1 MQAPN
6 MGGTARGA
14 RAEVGQAFQYG
25 LIIFTLTALLGLA
38 NATQIFGALDRNTLL
53 THLHSG
59 TLGWITMG
67 VIGIAIWIFARER
80 EDLFAP
86 VMLSALSTA
95 AYVMAFWS
103 GVFILRGVFG
113 LSELAVIVYWWW
125 FVYTRARAQGGIG
138 RLDIPKLSV
147 VLGLTTLVIGST
159 LGVTVQVLLATGN
172 VLPTNFDLIGAH
184 ATAQTGGYLVLVA
197 AGFAE
202 WQLAGGGGKR
212 SMLGLAQVYLLFV
225 GGLVL
230 AVSLLLASVLGP
242 TLAQALPGLA
252 TFLTLAGIIIVAVR
266 FGRVAIA
273 APWMA
278 VTGTR
283 HIAVAVGFLALAVVL
298 QAILVQQ
305 FIAAQGDVTK
315 VSVGLLHALDHS
327 YFIGVMTNVL
337 FGAILVTSANQPRV
351 WPWADHVIFW
361 GLNLGAAAFIVVLL
375 TVGSGEGAKPFTHPV
390 AFVAPIMGLSAL
402 LGIATYLMRL
412 GWVPGPMRE
421 LLRT

>member
-14 RAEVGQAFQYG
+14 RAEVTQAFQYG

-38 NATQIFGALDRNTLL
+38 NATGVFGALDRNTLL

-67 VIGIAIWIFARER
+67 VIGIAVLLFARGGD
-80 EDLFAP
+80 DLAAP

-103 GVFILRGVFG
+103 GVYILRGVFG

-125 FVYTRARAQGGIG
+125 FVYTRAGGWAGIR

-147 VLGLTTLVIGST
+147 VLGLTTLVVGST

-172 VLPTNFDLIGAH
+172 VLPTSFDLIGAH
-184 ATAQTGGYLVLVA
+184 ASAQTGGYLVLVA

-202 WQLAGGGGKR
+202 WQLAGAGKR

-230 AVSLLLASVLGP
+230 AFSLLLASFLGP
-242 TLAQALPGLA
+242 QLAQALPGLA
-252 TFLTLAGIIIVAVR
+252 TILTLAGIVIVAVR
-266 FGRVAIA
+266 FGRTATQ

-278 VTGTR
+278 ATGAR
-283 HIAVAVGFLALAVVL
+283 HIAAAVGFLVLAVIV
-298 QAILVQQ
+298 QAILVQL
-305 FIAAQGDVTK
+305 FIAALGAATK
-315 VSVGLLHALDHS
+315 ISMGLLHALDHS
-327 YFIGVMTNVL
+327 YFIRVMTNVL
-337 FGAILVTSANQPRV
+337 FGSILV
-351 WPWADHVIFW
+351 
-361 GLNLGAAAFIVVLL
+361 
-375 TVGSGEGAKPFTHPV
+375 
-390 AFVAPIMGLSAL
+390 
-402 LGIATYLMRL
+402 
-412 GWVPGPMRE
+412 
-421 LLRT
+421 